1 MILTKDNKTNEY
13 WLIKSDNY
21 AIKCI
26 CSTIKNCFFALSD
39 TLFDTTDQYTILQ
52 DTIISSNYLEITGY
66 IIWQHPT
73 DLTYEE
79 FCEQFPEYLV

>member
-1 MILTKDNKTNEY
+1 MIITKVNNTNEY

-21 AIKCI
+21 AIMRTYK
-26 CSTIKNCFFALSD
+26 TIKDCFSALSGE
-39 TLFDTTDQYTILQ
+39 LFDTTGQCIVLQ
-52 DTIISSNYLEITGY
+52 DTVINSYRVENTYA

>member
-1 MILTKDNKTNEY
+1 MILTKDNNTNEY

-21 AIKCI
+21 AIQCI
-26 CSTIKNCFFALSD
+26 CSTIKNCFFALSG
-39 TLFDTTDQYTILQ
+39 TLFDTTGQYIVLQ
-52 DTIISSNYLEITGY
+52 DTIIDADTLKITDY

>member
-1 MILTKDNKTNEY
+1 MILTKASNSNRY
-13 WLIKSDNY
+13 WLIKSNNY
-21 AIKCI
+21 AIM
-26 CSTIKNCFFALSD
+26 STYGTIKNCFSALSD
-39 TLFDTTDQYTILQ
+39 TLFDITNQYTILQ
-52 DTIISSNYLEITGY
+52 DTIISSIYLEITDY